1 MKSIKR
7 ILATLV
13 LCFVLGMVL
22 VSPAMAEDEGV
33 TVRDPN
39 GNDVTA
45 DNHQD
50 SEEEGN
56 SVTNSDGKLD
66 ADEIYSDEYILGF
79 PRGEGKAE
87 ELAKPSSWLGVI
99 SASDVLWAI
108 ICLVCA
114 IIGAWDLLSFIA
126 THLLNLGK
134 IGAAG
139 LDDDADKASERVRKA
154 KKSSKEVA
162 TGAVYI
168 GLILAGTIFLLSLF

>member
-1 MKSIKR
+1 MMKYRR
-7 ILATLV
+7 IFTTLV
-13 LCFVLGMVL
+13 LFFVLGMVL
-22 VSPAMAEDEGV
+22 ISPALALGDE
-33 TVRDPN
+33 N
-39 GNDVTA
+39 VTA
-45 DNHQD
+45 DDNDNH
-50 SEEEGN
+50 N
-56 SVTNSDGKLD
+56 SVTDSDGTLS

-79 PRGEGKAE
+79 PRGDGKAE
-87 ELAKPSSWLGVI
+87 DLAQPSSWLGVI